1 MATEPGRVATPL
13 QEHGSRDTLTGIE
26 ASGRQAMAGSPYAT
40 LAGVLQADVTTLREA
55 FFYHTSRHQCR
66 EGECKARE
74 VLSLARDKIS
84 EMLER
89 ETASSSPA
97 PQRSV
102 TFTPRQPS

>member
-1 MATEPGRVATPL
+1 
-13 QEHGSRDTLTGIE
+13 
-26 ASGRQAMAGSPYAT
+26 
-40 LAGVLQADVTTLREA
+40 
-55 FFYHTSRHQCR
+55 
-66 EGECKARE
+66 